1 MTEGSAITE
10 DLKKMLGVSQEPE
23 VWEAEKGII
32 KRLAEAIGDPNPLYS
47 DLEYAKNSRY
57 GTIIG
62 PPLYLIDPGLIKMA
76 DRLIEAECPLPAF
89 INAGTELE
97 YFKSIRLGDTIT
109 TVAKLVD
116 LTEKEGRNGKLLFMT
131 VEVTYTNQDNEL
143 VVKCTNN
150 FVRR

>member
-1 MTEGSAITE
+1 MNCKSLITE
-10 DLKKMLGVSQEPE
+10 ELRNMVGVEAEPE
-23 VWEAEKGII
+23 VWEAEKGFI
-32 KRLAEAIGDPNPLYS
+32 KRLAEAIGDPNPLYY

-62 PPLYLIDPGLIKMA
+62 PPLYLIDPGIIKMA
-76 DRLIEAECPLPAF
+76 DRLMEADCPLPAF

-97 YFKSIRLGDTIT
+97 YFKPIKMGDTIT

-116 LTEKEGRNGKLLFMT
+116 LKEKEGQNGTLLFMT
-131 VEVTYTNQDNEL
+131 IEVNYTNQDKEL
-143 VVKCTNN
+143 VVKCTNT

>member
-1 MTEGSAITE
+1 MSGDKMEKISIFE
-10 DLKKMLGVSQEPE
+10 KLLKKASLHTRIKVPLEMAHLNLMIVPDRCCTDE
-23 VWEAEKGII
+23 EADAACKWATE
-32 KRLAEAIGDPNPLYS
+32 
-47 DLEYAKNSRY
+47 
-57 GTIIG
+57 
-62 PPLYLIDPGLIKMA
+62 MA

-97 YFKSIRLGDTIT
+97 YFKPIRLGDTIT